1 MILPRILFLLIGLS
15 HFTNLLSFR
24 RIARVSIHSSEAS
37 KRKSSLFSD
46 TRSLESIPTT
56 SLQVMKV
63 KAQKSA
69 IRLGVLSTLLLTGR
83 SENARASSDNLPI
96 SLSEVEP
103 RVTDVCWLDFREK
116 GSDAVNRVEIS
127 LYGKGYLVCLNSSHI
142 TSITSRR
149 GSGS

>member
-24 RIARVSIHSSEAS
+24 RIARVSIHSSEAW
-37 KRKSSLFSD
+37 KRTSLFSD
-46 TRSLESIPTT
+46 TRSLESMPTT

-83 SENARASSDNLPI
+83 SENARASSNNLPI
-96 SLSEVEP
+96 SLSQVEP

-127 LYGKGYLVCLNSSHI
+127 LYGMGYLVCLNSSHT

>member
-1 MILPRILFLLIGLS
+1 MILPRILFLLIGLNY
-15 HFTNLLSFR
+15 FTNLLSFR

-37 KRKSSLFSD
+37 KRTSLFSD
-46 TRSLESIPTT
+46 TRSLESMPTT

-69 IRLGVLSTLLLTGR
+69 IRLGVLSTLLLPGR
-83 SENARASSDNLPI
+83 SENARASDDNLPI

-127 LYGKGYLVCLNSSHI
+127 LYGKGYPVYQNSSHI
-142 TSITSRR
+142 ASITSRR